1 MLRVVSPPAP
11 LGHKM
16 WEGLH
21 HRNYEL
27 VNGCRQVPAIFRRAC
42 SAGCCDT
49 NEQVG
54 GRPPPTQTRG
64 PASTVRHSI
73 LQGVVLPAK
82 NQKRQPPFRSLV
94 PQPR

>member
-27 VNGCRQVPAIFRRAC
+27 VNGCRQVPGIFREAW

-49 NEQVG
+49 NEQVR
-54 GRPPPTQTRG
+54 GRSPPAHAQQR
-64 PASTVRHSI
+64 ASAARSSI